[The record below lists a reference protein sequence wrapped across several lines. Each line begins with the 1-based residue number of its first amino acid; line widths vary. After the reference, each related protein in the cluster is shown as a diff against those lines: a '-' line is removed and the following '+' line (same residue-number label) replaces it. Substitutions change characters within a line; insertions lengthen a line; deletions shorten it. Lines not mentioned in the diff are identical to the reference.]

1 MGKETEKNKKNSQHA
16 NSYNRVFAEYNLLKK
31 YDKPEKRDEKTG
43 KIKKPKNIH
52 WYFNSI
58 RDFKEFRK
66 NRHILNVIIFYICM
80 RIELAQRMTLRC
92 DAIKRYNV
100 NVKVAEET
108 FYDTDLPRSA
118 FFARYKKLTKQS
130 ISDETKAIIES
141 TRLLRNSIIHG
152 DDKDVTPMEKE
163 TAIYSL
169 LKYADS
175 LNEEVSKISGF
186 KPFGDLTGFAGSRKA
201 PDNDADSKTTL
212 RGLRIKL
219 KDDA

>member
-1 MGKETEKNKKNSQHA
+1 MGEETKKNKKNSQHA
-16 NSYNRVFAEYNLLKK
+16 NSYNRVFAEYELLKEQ
-31 YDKPEKRDEKTG
+31 DGPEERDEKTG
-43 KIKKPKNIH
+43 KIRKPKNIH

-66 NRHILNVIIFYICM
+66 NRHILNIIIFYICM
-80 RIELAQRMTLRC
+80 RIERAQRMTLRC
-92 DAIKRYNV
+92 DAIKRHNV
-100 NVKVAEET
+100 NVKIAEET
-108 FYDTDLPRSA
+108 FYDTELRREA
-118 FFARYKKLTKQS
+118 FFARYRRLTKQS

-152 DDKDVTPMEKE
+152 DDKEVTPKEKE

-175 LNEEVSKISGF
+175 LNKEVSKISGF

-201 PDNDADSKTTL
+201 PANDADSKTTL
-212 RGLRIKL
+212 RSLRIKL
-219 KDDA
+219 KDEA

>member
-1 MGKETEKNKKNSQHA
+1 MGEKTEKSKKNSTHA
-16 NSYNRVFAEYNLLKK
+16 NSYNRVFAKYELLKER
-31 YDKPEKRDEKTG
+31 DGPEEQDEKG
-43 KIKKPKNIH
+43 EIKIPKNIH

-58 RDFKEFRK
+58 LDFKEFRK
-66 NRHILNVIIFYICM
+66 NRHILNIIIFYICM

-92 DAIKRYNV
+92 DAIKRHNV
-100 NVKVAEET
+100 NVKIADET
-108 FYDTDLPRSA
+108 FYDTELRRKA
-118 FFARYKKLTKQS
+118 FFARYKRLTEKS

-169 LKYADS
+169 LEYADS
-175 LNEEVSKISGF
+175 LNEEVFEISGF

-201 PDNDADSKTTL
+201 PANDADSKTTL
-212 RGLRIKL
+212 RSLRIKL
-219 KDDA
+219 KDEA